1 MSHTLGHPL
10 FLLLL
15 SGPTSTIIVLLSEI
29 ALLFL
34 AKTSFGESSNGNK

>member
-15 SGPTSTIIVLLSEI
+15 SGPTNTMIALLSEI

-34 AKTSFGESSNGNK
+34 AKTSFREPGNEKK